1 MKMKT
6 LFKTWNQSFF
16 FLAIV
21 FGSGLI
27 ALAGTPLICQP
38 IAIGDAKSLP
48 WTSSTAFLN
57 GKEDYDI
64 THLADDTLALLTPSM
79 PVIVRMETLR
89 RATVYG
95 QGNPAVAKELYLKLR
110 ARALG
115 AGGQGKPDALALF
128 DLGYFVECTKQA
140 NMTWKKL
147 STGTYEPIYQANV
160 ASGLDGRAWVE
171 KAIEMRGNDPE
182 MEFAAA
188 LITVWPRQKAFD
200 GHLRRAAEGA
210 SEGSLLAQN
219 LVERFG
225 DRGRTIAEL
234 RANLG
239 ASQ

>member
-1 MKMKT
+1 MKT
-6 LFKTWNQSFF
+6 QIRILKPSVLFA
-16 FLAIV
+16 AIV
-21 FGSGLI
+21 ICSGI
-27 ALAGTPLICQP
+27 TALAGTPLICQP
-38 IAIGDAKSLP
+38 IAIGAAKSLP

-89 RATVYG
+89 RATVYA
-95 QGNPAVAKELYLKLR
+95 QGNPAATKELYLKLR

-115 AGGQGKPDALALF
+115 GGSEGKPGALALF
-128 DLGYFVECTKQA
+128 DLGYFVECEKQA
-140 NMTWKKL
+140 NMTFRKN
-147 STGTYEPIYQANV
+147 T
-160 ASGLDGRAWVE
+160 SGGYDRLENPSVVSGIAGLPWVE

-188 LITVWPRQKAFD
+188 LITVWPRQKSFD
-200 GHLRRAAEGA
+200 EHLRRAAQGAQEGT
-210 SEGSLLAQN
+210 LLAQN
-219 LVERFG
+219 LVDRFG

-239 ASQ
+239 ASR